1 MEGFPQ
7 SFGSSHVGFHWK
19 ALTMFSKMMLNRAGL
34 ATILTPC
41 GRLQGW
47 QPGQEKKKQKTGEDT
62 KMSKKKAH
70 NLMEQSSQHKIT
82 GAGC

>member
-19 ALTMFSKMMLNRAGL
+19 ALTMFSKLMLNRAGL

-47 QPGQEKKKQKTGEDT
+47 QPGQKEEKHRREHKDVKEK
-62 KMSKKKAH
+62 
-70 NLMEQSSQHKIT
+70 SSQPHGTKLKHKIT